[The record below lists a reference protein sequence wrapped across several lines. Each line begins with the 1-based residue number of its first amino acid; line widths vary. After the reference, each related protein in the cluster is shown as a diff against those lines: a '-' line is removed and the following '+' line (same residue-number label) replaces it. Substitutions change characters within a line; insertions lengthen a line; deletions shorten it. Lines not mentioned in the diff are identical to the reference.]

1 MPVSEITA
9 SDLNGK
15 GVVGQPDTPG
25 LSALDMQ
32 NKVEE
37 IPRAV
42 IIPRLNILIK
52 SHNTVENEAQQAIG
66 TANRAQAIAEGS
78 DIKAQQAI
86 STAQAAQLLAQQSTS
101 TANSAKSIAEGI
113 DNKAQ
118 QALNTAVRA
127 DRNAAHALDLALQ
140 VGDLIDP
147 TTGTINPLQV
157 LINNLYYA
165 LSGGNEA
172 TFGDWDAADWTCA
185 LFDSKDFTWQVFDL
199 SNVFI

>member
-9 SDLNGK
+9 SDLSGK

-42 IIPRLNILIK
+42 IIPRLNILIQ
-52 SHNTVENEAQQAIG
+52 SHNTVEGQAQNGTQALQVAQQANSTAQAAQSLAQQAIG
-66 TANRAQAIAEGS
+66 TANG
-78 DIKAQQAI
+78 
-86 STAQAAQLLAQQSTS
+86 
-101 TANSAKSIAEGI
+101 AKMTAEGI
-113 DNKAQ
+113 DDKAQ
-118 QALNTAVRA
+118 QALDTALQA
-127 DRNAAHALDLALQ
+127 DQNAAHALDLALQ
-140 VGDLIDP
+140 VEDLIDP

-172 TFGDWDAADWTCA
+172 TFGDWDAADWTCSM
-185 LFDSKDFTWQVFDL
+185 FDSKDFTWQVFDL
-199 SNVFI
+199 SNVFIV